1 MGTAPDLGGHRAE
14 VPGPLSFLSW
24 NHTSATPVGETT
36 SLTSGLMRAQAC
48 WAGGNTER
56 DQARGPVCAS
66 RGVALT
72 EQQPCSLSAW
82 LCPVSPGLS

>member
-36 SLTSGLMRAQAC
+36 SLTSGLMRAQA
-48 WAGGNTER
+48 
-56 DQARGPVCAS
+56 
-66 RGVALT
+66 
-72 EQQPCSLSAW
+72 
-82 LCPVSPGLS
+82 